1 MKKFFITLLIFLA
14 GSVVFADTGVQKFTL
29 DNGQTVVIKEVHSN
43 PIVIMD
49 TWVKT
54 GSINE
59 DDKNNGV
66 SHFLEHLFFKGSK
79 NHAPGEFDKL
89 LETKGAVTNA
99 ATSKDFTHY
108 YIKIPSKYFEE
119 ALELHADMLL
129 NPLVPRKELE
139 KERKVVIEEISKDE
153 NSPNSVVYDNLVGM
167 LYSTHPYKRKVIG
180 TKDIIETI
188 HRDDILKYYNT
199 WYSPSNMVTVIVGD
213 VDTAKTLDLLKNYFS
228 SNSVLSEK
236 SVYPKEKPLTEHKRK
251 VEYLPTQSG
260 YMLIGF
266 RGVNINDADG
276 YALDVLAT
284 ILGDGRTSVFYR
296 NIKDKLRLAFSISAS
311 NASFRDDGIFYI
323 SANFTPDKLCKLEDK
338 IFEEIS
344 AVQKDGVTPEQ
355 VKLAQNIIERDT
367 YYQRE
372 SVSNIAQELGYV
384 AVTSGDI
391 KVYENYVS
399 NIKKVTPQDVKRV
412 AAKYLGKSKSA
423 VSVVLPEDAKEV
435 KVSNVVDLTADTTPV
450 LQSEANGTQNYKLSS
465 GATLLFTPNPSNE
478 IVAISINAKGGNF
491 LEMKYGVANMVAS
504 TMMKGTKNYTKQEL
518 DEILED
524 NGIKISPSNRS
535 DAFQITVLTTTSE
548 YGKALDLLSE
558 IVNNAIF
565 PEYEIDKVKTDKL
578 NAIKKNRDI
587 PLNLALEGYKN
598 QIFENTP
605 YSNSVAELE
614 KKLPNI
620 TKSDLVEY
628 YGKIFNP
635 ENLVISING
644 NVDKDKTMKAFST
657 MFKSLDKSAFKFA
670 PNANRLTP
678 ITAPRV
684 VSKEVKETNTDWIF
698 MGWQTAGIENTKDF
712 ATLHVI
718 DALLG
723 TGMSSRLFKN
733 LRDQEGLAYQLGSSY
748 SANVLRGAFLVY
760 IGTNPET
767 YDKALEGLKTEIN
780 RLKTEFV
787 GTKELQDAK
796 EKLLGHFLLSQETNL
811 DKAET
816 IGWFETSGKGY
827 AFTKEYETAVNAV
840 TENDIMQVA
849 NKYFSSSNYVLSSVK
864 KPLRFEH

>member
-1 MKKFFITLLIFLA
+1 MKKFFITLLIILA

-43 PIVIMD
+43 PIVVMD
-49 TWVKT
+49 TWIKT

-108 YIKIPSKYFEE
+108 YITIPSKYFEE

-139 KERKVVIEEISKDE
+139 KERKVVIEEIAKDE

-167 LYSTHPYKRKVIG
+167 LYTTHPYKRKVIG

-213 VDTAKTLDLLKNYFS
+213 VDTAKTLGLVKNYFS

-236 SVYPKEKPLTEHKRK
+236 SVYPKEKPLTEQKRK

-266 RGVNINDADG
+266 RGVNINDSDG

-296 NIKDKLRLAFSISAS
+296 NIKDKLRLAFAISAS

-323 SANFTPDKLCKLEDK
+323 STNFTPDKLCKLEDK

-372 SVSNIAQELGYV
+372 SVSNIARELGYI

-412 AAKYLGKSKSA
+412 AEKYLGKSKSA
-423 VSVVLPEDAKEV
+423 VSVVLPEESREV
-435 KVSNVVDLTADTTPV
+435 KVSNVTDTVTDVTPV

-465 GATLLFTPNPSNE
+465 GATMLFTLNPSNE

-491 LEMKYGVANMVAS
+491 LETKYGVANMVAS
-504 TMMKGTKNYTKQEL
+504 TVMKGTKNYTKQEL

-524 NGIKISPSNRS
+524 NGIKISPSSRS
-535 DAFQITVLTTTSE
+535 DAFQVNVLTTTSE
-548 YGKALDLLSE
+548 YGKALELLAE

-598 QIFENTP
+598 RIFENTP

-614 KKLPNI
+614 KNLPSI
-620 TKSDLVEY
+620 SKSDLVEY
-628 YGKIFNP
+628 YRKIFNP
-635 ENLVISING
+635 ENIVISING
-644 NVDKDKTMKAFST
+644 NVDKDVTVKAFST
-657 MFKSLDKSAFKFA
+657 MFKSSDKSAFKFA
-670 PNANRLTP
+670 PNANRLTS

-684 VSKEVKETNTDWIF
+684 VSKVVKETNTDWIF

-827 AFTKEYETAVNAV
+827 AFSKEYEVAVNAV

-849 NKYFSSSNYVLSSVK
+849 NKYFGSSNYVLSSVK
-864 KPLRFEH
+864 K